1 MQSKALMKMQKI
13 PQKNFFFSASF
24 AQLCR
29 HWFRSFKI
37 KKSRKCLSAQ
47 NGNTLLN
54 ESNQVNELLKEPF
67 SHLSTKILCQIK
79 KKLPFSAAAGKI
91 IKHDSFDI
99 IEWWL
104 SKNGEFFNNS
114 LRILFS
120 GITNNFSVKMSLQKR
135 YKKL

>member
-1 MQSKALMKMQKI
+1 MMKMQKI
-13 PQKNFFFSASF
+13 PWKNFFF
-24 AQLCR
+24 QLPFR
-29 HWFRSFKI
+29 HFVAIDSGHLK

-79 KKLPFSAAAGKI
+79 ILPFSAGKI

-120 GITNNFSVKMSLQKR
+120 GITNNFSVKMSLDKR
-135 YKKL
+135 RKKVHGEEF